1 MTVHIDNALTE
12 VVLEAEPAEGGRDG
26 DAAQW
31 EEAERVSAA
40 LARMAVDR
48 ARTSAEGFDD

>member
-1 MTVHIDNALTE
+1 MTVHIDNAFSE
-12 VVLEAEPAEGGRDG
+12 VVLEAEPSEGSGEG
-26 DAAQW
+26 EGAVW

-40 LARMAVDR
+40 LARMAMDR